1 MNVTVTPQKGN
12 GKKIIFSNVKFTQ
25 PNDMIQRFPLLS
37 QNELVPYNEGDF
49 MKLTIDVHYKIPEE
63 KGREKEPG
71 KTPAWKIVVPIV
83 VVLTVAAI
91 AVGVVVRRRMMN
103 R

>member
-1 MNVTVTPQKGN
+1 
-12 GKKIIFSNVKFTQ
+12 
-25 PNDMIQRFPLLS
+25 
-37 QNELVPYNEGDF
+37 

-63 KGREKEPG
+63 KDGDKEPG
-71 KTPAWKIVVPIV
+71 KTPVWKIVVPIV